1 MVKPL
6 ANGENP
12 RREGHRPWN
21 TAAAVQLS
29 SNCDRIALRLNREAT
44 PCDMAPNTRDTKTAS
59 ALYRPQPPAEK
70 HRDARL
76 ENTASGDTNHR
87 LEMICDES
95 QQLDGARLPP
105 VAPGCP
111 RLCARLPQV
120 VRPVAPGCQK
130 IKVHIRTNTPTKFRE
145 EPKNSEKI
153 YHMSLGRLVIGGGG
167 G

>member
-1 MVKPL
+1 MKPL

-29 SNCDRIALRLNREAT
+29 SNYDRIALRLNREAT

-59 ALYRPQPPAEK
+59 ALYRPQPPAGK

-95 QQLDGARLPP
+95 QQLDGARLFAP
-105 VAPGCP
+105 VVDDLIAYFLGYPLVSQGAPSALYVPAG
-111 RLCARLPQV
+111 AE
-120 VRPVAPGCQK
+120 
-130 IKVHIRTNTPTKFRE
+130 H
-145 EPKNSEKI
+145 
-153 YHMSLGRLVIGGGG
+153 
-167 G
+167 